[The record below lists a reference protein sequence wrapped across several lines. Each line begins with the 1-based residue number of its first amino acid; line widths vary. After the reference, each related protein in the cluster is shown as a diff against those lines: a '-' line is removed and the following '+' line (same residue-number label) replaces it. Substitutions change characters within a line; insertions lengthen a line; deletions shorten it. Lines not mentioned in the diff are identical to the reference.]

1 MKKKKKKKK
10 TWKYGPKSGGESMKK
25 NVNVYHEFI
34 TPGGSGLHC
43 ALCIHERT
51 SSYLH
56 QLSIA
61 AIAQRSFIFRQVALP
76 HDNDRRVG

>member
-10 TWKYGPKSGGESMKK
+10 WKYGPKNGGESMK

-34 TPGGSGLHC
+34 RPGGSGLRC

-61 AIAQRSFIFRQVALP
+61 EIAQRSFIFRQVAC
-76 HDNDRRVG
+76 HMTMIDA